1 VRKTK
6 LLWQL
11 FPSHILILLGAML
24 AVGWYGGQSLRLFHI
39 SQMTSGLE
47 VRAHLLEPQVTPF
60 FLTGRARELRSFC
73 KAAASRASARLTI
86 VDREGQVICDSIR
99 EPETMENHADRPEIR
114 QAFSGIVGTSQR
126 FSATTGQ
133 DMLYVAI
140 PIIAHDEV
148 RGVLRTSMPLTA
160 IDTTLRGFFFR
171 MAAGVIMVA
180 GLAAVMT
187 LMVSRRVSRP
197 LEVMKQGAKRFA
209 DGDFSQKITVT
220 GSEEIVNLAQTMNR
234 MAIQLDDRI
243 RAVVSQRNE
252 LHTVVSSMVE
262 GVMAVDL
269 DEKVLYLN
277 DAAAEQLGVET
288 SRIQGNPIL
297 EAVRNLELLR
307 FIQKTLGQDGPVEG
321 TVIFKRGR
329 EDERILQVH
338 GAQLIDAQ
346 KKRIGALIVANDV
359 TRLLRL
365 ENLRRDFVANV
376 SHELKTP
383 ITSIKGYVETLLDE
397 AVGGPRHI
405 RDFLEIINKHADRL
419 QAIVEDLLTLSRI
432 EQEGQR
438 GEMALA
444 EGKLLQVL
452 QAAIE
457 ACSTKAAAKSIEIS
471 LRCDEHLAARIN
483 EPLLEQAIINL
494 IDNAIKYSE
503 PESIISVE
511 AESSGSS
518 MLIHVRDTG
527 IGIAASHLPRI
538 FERFYIV
545 DKARSRK
552 LGGTGLGL
560 AIVKH
565 IAQSHGGR
573 VSVKSEPGG
582 GSTFSIEIPG

>member
-1 VRKTK
+1 MRKTK

-11 FPSHILILLGAML
+11 FPSHILILLGAIL
-24 AVGWYGGQSLRLFHI
+24 AVGWYGGQSVRLFHI

-60 FLTGRARELRSFC
+60 FLAGRASELRPFC
-73 KAAASRASARLTI
+73 KAAAGRASSRLTI
-86 VDREGQVICDSIR
+86 VDPEGQVICDSIR

-114 QAFSGIVGTSQR
+114 QAFSGAVGTSQR
-126 FSATTGQ
+126 YSATTNQ

-140 PIIAHDEV
+140 PIIADNEV

-160 IDTTLRGFFFR
+160 IDTTLRRFFFR
-171 MAAGVIMVA
+171 LAAGFFIVA
-180 GLAAVMT
+180 GIAAIMT
-187 LMVSRRVSRP
+187 LMVSRKVSRP
-197 LEVMKQGAKRFA
+197 LEVMKQGARRFA
-209 DGDFSQKITVT
+209 GGDFSQKITVT
-220 GSEEIVNLAQTMNR
+220 ASEEIVSLAQTMNR
-234 MAIQLDDRI
+234 MAVQLDDRI

-252 LHTVVSSMVE
+252 LQTVVSSMVE
-262 GVMAVDL
+262 GVMAVNL
-269 DEKVLYLN
+269 EEKVLYLN
-277 DAAAEQLGVET
+277 DAAAKQLDVEK
-288 SRIQGNPIL
+288 SRIQGHTIL
-297 EAVRNLELLR
+297 ETVRNLELLR
-307 FIQKTLGQDGPVEG
+307 LIQKTLGQDGPAEG
-321 TVIFKRGR
+321 TVILKRGR

-346 KKRIGALIVANDV
+346 KRRIGALIVANDV

-365 ENLRRDFVANV
+365 ENVRRDFVANV

-397 AVGGPRHI
+397 AAEGPRHI

-438 GEMALA
+438 GGVALA
-444 EGKLLQVL
+444 EGKLLRVL

-471 LRCDEHLAARIN
+471 LRCDEHLIARIN
-483 EPLLEQAIINL
+483 EPLLEQALINL

-503 PESIISVE
+503 PESMVYVE
-511 AESSGSS
+511 AGSNGSS
-518 MLIHVRDTG
+518 TLIHVRDTG
-527 IGIAASHLPRI
+527 IGIAATHLPRI

-573 VSVKSEPGG
+573 VSVISEPGV
-582 GSTFSIEIPG
+582 GSTFSLEIPG